1 MPITRA
7 KARQL
12 LNQKE
17 MALYD
22 ESRVNGLR
30 QLDAKALATRI
41 TRARAARA
49 RARDL
54 VRRQKLDSRTRTGSK
69 RGTSGT
75 ANQRSKDKAE
85 LMADILGRFET
96 HLRELDRPAAGSR
109 KTASK
114 KTVPKKVAT
123 RKVATK
129 SATRKATARKTST
142 GKAATKKAATKKA
155 AAKKAAAKTGTT
167 RSRAGQAVT
176 RKAAGSRLE
185 KKTASTTAVGRKTA
199 KAPQSNGQPDR
210 GRQSGDR
217 RTGKA
222 DTRASTPKVP
232 ASGQPDT
239 SSAGSQRFRT
249 ASQASS
255 DRRAGGDTAPAA
267 GSRTRRPRKR
277 PLTPEQALAQ
287 TQALL
292 EAKQARDSEPKPW
305 ADIGGEA
312 ATAGSPGYQSD
323 SAARRAKRLHAAE
336 MRLPANQGS
345 ISTHDRINQGKRDR
359 RNRTD
364 N

>member
-41 TRARAARA
+41 TRARAARD

-54 VRRQKLDSRTRTGSK
+54 VRRQKLDSRSRTGSK

-85 LMADILGRFET
+85 LMADILGRFEA

-114 KTVPKKVAT
+114 KAVPKKAAT

-129 SATRKATARKTST
+129 SATKKGAARKTST
-142 GKAATKKAATKKA
+142 RKAATKKA
-155 AAKKAAAKTGTT
+155 AAKTGTT
-167 RSRAGQAVT
+167 PTRAGQAAT
-176 RKAAGSRLE
+176 RKAAGSRLA
-185 KKTASTTAVGRKTA
+185 KKTASATAAGRKTA
-199 KAPQSNGQPDR
+199 KASQSNGQPVR
-210 GRQSGDR
+210 GKQSGDT

-222 DTRASTPKVP
+222 DTKASTPKG
-232 ASGQPDT
+232 STSRQPDT
-239 SSAGSQRFRT
+239 SSAGSQRFPT
-249 ASQASS
+249 ASQASAS
-255 DRRAGGDTAPAA
+255 RASDTAPGA

-277 PLTPEQALAQ
+277 PITPEQALAQ

-312 ATAGSPGYQSD
+312 ATAGNPGYQSD

-359 RNRTD
+359 RNQTD
-364 N
+364 D